1 MTSGDIITVN
11 DIKTSN
17 ELHELHECFF
27 NSYNSRNSLQ
37 KSFMATS
44 HLRILLE
51 GQLQGLNFRLNT
63 QELARQLNL
72 VGFVRH
78 LADGRIEIDA
88 QGEKKSLEKLLT
100 WCQDKPHAAK
110 ITSIFYLY
118 DNELTNG
125 SNDFTVR
132 R

>member
-1 MTSGDIITVN
+1 MCIRVP
-11 DIKTSN
+11 
-17 ELHELHECFF
+17 
-27 NSYNSRNSLQ
+27 YQ
-37 KSFMATS
+37 KNPPFMATS

-63 QELARQLNL
+63 QEQARQLHL

-88 QGEKKSLEKLLT
+88 QGDKKLLEKLLA

-118 DNELTNG
+118 DNELTNS

-132 R
+132 KWKQGFRYGSPNL